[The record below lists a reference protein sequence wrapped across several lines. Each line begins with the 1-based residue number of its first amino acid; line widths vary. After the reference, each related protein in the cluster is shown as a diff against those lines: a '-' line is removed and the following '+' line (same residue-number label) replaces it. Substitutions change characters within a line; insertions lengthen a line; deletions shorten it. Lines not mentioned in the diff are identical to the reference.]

1 MLKSLFP
8 SLNIDRFVDS
18 VIKRTKDVD
27 FDNKTEG
34 MSYQQIIMG
43 PLSNFI
49 IDCIIDNL

>member
-8 SLNIDRFVDS
+8 SLNINRFVDR

-34 MSYQQIIMG
+34 VSYQQIIIG